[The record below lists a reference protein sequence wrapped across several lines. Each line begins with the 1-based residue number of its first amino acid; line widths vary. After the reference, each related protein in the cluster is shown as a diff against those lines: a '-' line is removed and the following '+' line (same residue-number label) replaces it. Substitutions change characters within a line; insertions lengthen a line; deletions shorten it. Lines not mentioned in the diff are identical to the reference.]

1 MRRDNE
7 VASSFRVIAKWEMA
21 RPDEHVIKREGES
34 VTATSGSIPYDER
47 PEDGSGGRVVPLRLQ
62 KFLARAGVAS
72 RRASENL
79 MTAGRVTV
87 NGEVVSELGAKVDPL
102 VDEVAVDGRVVRL
115 HDRPVT
121 IMLHK
126 PAGVI
131 TTMKAQSD
139 RPIVADLV
147 PTDRYP
153 GLYPIGRLDADT
165 TGLLLF
171 STDGELGNRLL
182 HPSHH
187 VPKTYVARVRG
198 ELTDAQADQL
208 RRGVQLDDGP
218 TQPAEVSFV
227 GKSRST
233 VRLTIHEGRYHQ
245 VKRMLEAVGHPVR
258 HLHRERFGPLAL
270 GDLAQGQW
278 RELTPAEIAALLS

>member
-1 MRRDNE
+1 MSE
-7 VASSFRVIAKWEMA
+7 ISFEQ
-21 RPDEHVIKREGES
+21 RPD
-34 VTATSGSIPYDER
+34 
-47 PEDGSGGRVVPLRLQ
+47 DGRGGKVVPMRLQ

-102 VDEVAVDGRVVRL
+102 VDVVEVDGKVVSL
-115 HDRPVT
+115 CDAPVT
-121 IMLHK
+121 IMLNK
-126 PAGVI
+126 PAGFI

-187 VPKTYVARVRG
+187 VPKTYRARLRAMPKPR
-198 ELTDAQADQL
+198 ELDRL
-208 RRGVQLDDGP
+208 RDGVELDDGP
-218 TQPAEVSFV
+218 TQPAEVEVVSH
-227 GKSRST
+227 KTPT
-233 VRLTIHEGRYHQ
+233 VRITIHEGRYHQ
-245 VKRMLEAVGHPVR
+245 VKRMFEAIGYPVVK
-258 HLHRERFGPLAL
+258 LHRERFGAL
-270 GDLAQGQW
+270 ELGSLKPGQW
-278 RELTPAEIAALLS
+278 RELTAEEVSSLSAVAK